1 MRMKEFGGYPIDLQ
15 FYRYIM
21 YSWHHNVFINILGD
35 PVVIANIYCKSRNLL
50 RKCKITVQICG
61 NFWVTQYD
69 KCVTPKATLCHRQ
82 LSCELP
88 V

>member
-35 PVVIANIYCKSRNLL
+35 PVVIANIYCKSRNLPNTEMQNYSTDL
-50 RKCKITVQICG
+50 R
-61 NFWVTQYD
+61 
-69 KCVTPKATLCHRQ
+69 
-82 LSCELP
+82 
-88 V
+88 